1 MVSQQCLEII
11 FANIYHQV
19 NEMVSQQCLEII
31 FANIYHQV
39 NEMEGGR
46 CPTPED
52 PVTLT
57 ARIGSCT
64 GGPAPPLPLEEGGG
78 WLVRPIF
85 IAVN

>member
-1 MVSQQCLEII
+1 MVIQQCLEII

-19 NEMVSQQCLEII
+19 NEMVIQQCLEII
-31 FANIYHQV
+31 FANIYHQ
-39 NEMEGGR
+39 EGGR

-64 GGPAPPLPLEEGGG
+64 GGPAPPLPLEEGEG
-78 WLVRPIF
+78 WLIRPIF

>member
-1 MVSQQCLEII
+1 MVIQQCLEII
-11 FANIYHQV
+11 FANIYHQ
-19 NEMVSQQCLEII
+19 
-31 FANIYHQV
+31 
-39 NEMEGGR
+39 EGGR